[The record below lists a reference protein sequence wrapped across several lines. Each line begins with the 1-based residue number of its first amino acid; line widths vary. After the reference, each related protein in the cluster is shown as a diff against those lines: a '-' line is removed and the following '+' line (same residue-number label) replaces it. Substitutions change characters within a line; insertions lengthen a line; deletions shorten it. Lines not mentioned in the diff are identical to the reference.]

1 MLRIMIVLAAL
12 VSLASCATPLERAKQ
27 DGWQQ
32 LTGAEAIELHAQG
45 LVVEGPNW
53 TATWTED
60 GTKIVN
66 STQGVRELRWE
77 ARDGKFCQE
86 LYRSDQWDCGDLSV
100 IALKGDQYRS
110 FNASGSLRDEG
121 TIVRRGG

>member
-1 MLRIMIVLAAL
+1 MVRIFVLSTAL
-12 VSLASCATPLERAKQ
+12 LFLAGCATPLERAKQ

-32 LTGAEAIELHAQG
+32 LSGAEAIELHAEG

-53 TATWTED
+53 TATWTSD
-60 GTKIVN
+60 GKKLVN

-86 LYRSDQWDCGDLSV
+86 LYRSDQWDCGDLSI
-100 IALKGDQYRS
+100 IAIKDDEYRS

-121 TIVRRGG
+121 KIVQRGG

>member
-1 MLRIMIVLAAL
+1 MIRRVTTLATLAFL
-12 VSLASCATPLERAKQ
+12 VGCATPLERAEQ
-27 DGWQQ
+27 DGWRR
-32 LTGAEAIELHAQG
+32 LTGAEAIDFHAQG

-53 TATWTED
+53 TATWTGD
-60 GTKIVN
+60 GKKVVN

-100 IALKGDQYRS
+100 IAIKDDKYRS

-121 TIVRRGG
+121 TIVKRGG